1 MPSISTGGIIGTP
14 EKICGRAC
22 HIYWTVQNGV
32 MAAPWLRKGHRLAIC
47 YPSLRSENPIDSIGY
62 GCRCFI
68 HILCNIKY
76 FHMCLL
82 AAPQIVNRY
91 IEVSTDIEI
100 LYLHSFWK
108 PSKSLQASSMK

>member
-1 MPSISTGGIIGTP
+1 MTSVSMGGITGTP

-32 MAAPWLRKGHRLAIC
+32 MAAPWLRKGHRLTIC
-47 YPSLRSENPIDSIGY
+47 YTSPTSKNTVDSIGY
-62 GCRCFI
+62 NCTCFI
-68 HILCNIKY
+68 HISCNMKY

-82 AAPQIVNRY
+82 SAPQMVNRY

-100 LYLHSFWK
+100 LYLH
-108 PSKSLQASSMK
+108 